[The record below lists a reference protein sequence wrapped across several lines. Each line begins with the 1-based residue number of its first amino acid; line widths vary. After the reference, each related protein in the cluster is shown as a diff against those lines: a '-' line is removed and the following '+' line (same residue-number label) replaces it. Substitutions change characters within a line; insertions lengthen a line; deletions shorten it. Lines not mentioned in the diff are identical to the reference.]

1 MAEIKSVIM
10 ETLSAGQVKQQAKG
24 SVQKNSSS
32 NSFDNYLSSSQKSN
46 GAAASKTASKTQSNN
61 VKVANQ
67 SKAKSASDKVS
78 DVNSGNSVNSLNQK
92 SIDKVNEKI
101 ADEVK
106 DVLGIDDDTF
116 ANAMTALGLI
126 PLDLLESNNLAKLVL
141 FVNGSSDFTD
151 LLTDENMMNQLN
163 ELSDILGNLNWE
175 DLTGMSKSDFLEGV
189 EDFNAKSQTG
199 SDVFKEDAP
208 ALAQETA
215 VDAADSGNTS
225 ENVSAEEEESA
236 ANTNNVSA
244 EEESAANTN
253 NVSTEKKSVQ
263 GETTVNTSD
272 NSSDTKVEVSVTKS
286 EESSSQQSSYS
297 SQSEDDMSEVT
308 HDQTISED
316 DVTTDNQ
323 HTVRNDFIQNL
334 NQAVNDTVQV
344 AKPESVRMQQMVDIV
359 NQVVERI
366 KVSIGTESTSMEMQ
380 LNPEH
385 LGKLLLN
392 VSSKNGVM
400 TAVFSVQSE
409 EARAALESQMYTL
422 RENLELRELKV
433 DAVEVNVSDF
443 DFSHSDQQTMNG
455 DQSKADNGN
464 GRQMK
469 FEFDDESSEEAV
481 SNEEKEAVRKQVMRD
496 NGSQIDFTA

>member
-32 NSFDNYLSSSQKSN
+32 NSFDNYLSTSQKSK
-46 GAAASKTASKTQSNN
+46 GDAASKTASKTQSNN

-67 SKAKSASDKVS
+67 SKAKSTSDNVS
-78 DVNSGNSVNSLNQK
+78 DANSGNSVNSLNQK

-116 ANAMTALGLI
+116 ANAMTALGLSPI
-126 PLDLLESNNLAKLVL
+126 DLLESNNLAKLVL
-141 FVNGSSDFTD
+141 FVNGSNDFTD
-151 LLTDENMMNQLN
+151 LLTDENMLNQLN

-189 EDFNAKSQTG
+189 EDFNAKTQTE
-199 SDVFKEDAP
+199 SDVFTEDAP
-208 ALAQETA
+208 DLAQDTA

-225 ENVSAEEEESA
+225 ENVSAEG
-236 ANTNNVSA
+236 
-244 EEESAANTN
+244 ESAANTN
-253 NVSTEKKSVQ
+253 NVSTEKKSAQ

>member
-32 NSFDNYLSSSQKSN
+32 NSFDNYLSTSQKSN

-67 SKAKSASDKVS
+67 SKAKSTSDKVS

-116 ANAMTALGLI
+116 ANAMTALGLS

-225 ENVSAEEEESA
+225 ENVSAEEESA
-236 ANTNNVSA
+236 T
-244 EEESAANTN
+244 NTN

-286 EESSSQQSSYS
+286 EESSSQQSSFS

-359 NQVVERI
+359 NQVVEKI

-409 EARAALESQMYTL
+409 EAKAVLESQMYTL

-464 GRQMK
+464 GKQMK
-469 FEFDDESSEEAV
+469 FDFDDEASSEEMI

>member
-32 NSFDNYLSSSQKSN
+32 NSFDNYLSTSQKSN

-67 SKAKSASDKVS
+67 SKAKSTSDKVS

-116 ANAMTALGLI
+116 ANAMTALGLS

-225 ENVSAEEEESA
+225 ENVSAEEESA
-236 ANTNNVSA
+236 T
-244 EEESAANTN
+244 NTN

-286 EESSSQQSSYS
+286 EESSSQQSSFS

-359 NQVVERI
+359 NQVVEKI

-409 EARAALESQMYTL
+409 EAKAALESQMYTL

-443 DFSHSDQQTMNG
+443 DFSHSDQTMNG
-455 DQSKADNGN
+455 DQSKADNGMVN
-464 GRQMK
+464 R
-469 FEFDDESSEEAV
+469 
-481 SNEEKEAVRKQVMRD
+481 
-496 NGSQIDFTA
+496 

>member
-32 NSFDNYLSSSQKSN
+32 NSFDNYLSTSQKSK
-46 GAAASKTASKTQSNN
+46 GDAASKTASKTQSNN

-67 SKAKSASDKVS
+67 SKAKSTSDNVS
-78 DVNSGNSVNSLNQK
+78 DANSGNSVNSLNQK

-116 ANAMTALGLI
+116 ANAMTALGLS

-141 FVNGSSDFTD
+141 FVNGSNDFTD
-151 LLTDENMMNQLN
+151 LLTDENMLNQLN

-189 EDFNAKSQTG
+189 EDFNAKTQTE
-199 SDVFKEDAP
+199 SDVFTEDAP
-208 ALAQETA
+208 DLAQDTA

-225 ENVSAEEEESA
+225 E
-236 ANTNNVSA
+236 NVSA

-253 NVSTEKKSVQ
+253 NVSTEKKSAQ

-344 AKPESVRMQQMVDIV
+344 AKPESVRMQQIVDIV

>member
-32 NSFDNYLSSSQKSN
+32 NSFDNYLSTSQKSN

-116 ANAMTALGLI
+116 ANAMTALGLS

-175 DLTGMSKSDFLEGV
+175 DLTGMSKSDFLEEV

-208 ALAQETA
+208 ALAQEIA

-225 ENVSAEEEESA
+225 ENVSVEEESA
-236 ANTNNVSA
+236 T
-244 EEESAANTN
+244 NTN

-443 DFSHSDQQTMNG
+443 DFSHSDQTMSG

-464 GRQMK
+464 GKQMK
-469 FEFDDESSEEAV
+469 FDFDDEASSEEMI

>member
-32 NSFDNYLSSSQKSN
+32 NSFDNYLSTSQKSN

-61 VKVANQ
+61 VKVTNQ

-116 ANAMTALGLI
+116 ANAMTALGLS

-175 DLTGMSKSDFLEGV
+175 DLTGMSKSDFLEEV

-208 ALAQETA
+208 ALAQEIA

-225 ENVSAEEEESA
+225 ENVSAEEESA
-236 ANTNNVSA
+236 T
-244 EEESAANTN
+244 NTN

-359 NQVVERI
+359 NQVVEKI

-409 EARAALESQMYTL
+409 EAKAALESQMYTL

>member
-1 MAEIKSVIM
+1 MTEIKSVIM

-32 NSFDNYLSSSQKSN
+32 NSFDNYLSTSQKSN

-67 SKAKSASDKVS
+67 SKAKSTSDNVS

-116 ANAMTALGLI
+116 ANAMTALGLS

-175 DLTGMSKSDFLEGV
+175 DLTGMSKSDFLEEV

-225 ENVSAEEEESA
+225 ENVSAEEESA
-236 ANTNNVSA
+236 T
-244 EEESAANTN
+244 NTN

-334 NQAVNDTVQV
+334 NQAVNDAVQV

-443 DFSHSDQQTMNG
+443 DFSHSDQTMSG

-464 GRQMK
+464 GKQMK
-469 FEFDDESSEEAV
+469 FYFDDEASSEEMI

>member
-32 NSFDNYLSSSQKSN
+32 NSFDNYLSTSQKSN

-116 ANAMTALGLI
+116 ANAMTALGLS

-175 DLTGMSKSDFLEGV
+175 DLTGMSKSDFLEEV

-208 ALAQETA
+208 ALAQEIA

-225 ENVSAEEEESA
+225 ENVSAEEESA
-236 ANTNNVSA
+236 T
-244 EEESAANTN
+244 NTN

>member
-32 NSFDNYLSSSQKSN
+32 NSFDNYLSTSQKSN

-116 ANAMTALGLI
+116 ANAMTALGLS

-175 DLTGMSKSDFLEGV
+175 DLTGMSKSDFLEEV

-208 ALAQETA
+208 ALAQEIA

-225 ENVSAEEEESA
+225 ENVSAEEESA
-236 ANTNNVSA
+236 T
-244 EEESAANTN
+244 NTN

-344 AKPESVRMQQMVDIV
+344 VKPESVRMQQMVDIV
-359 NQVVERI
+359 NQVVEKI

-409 EARAALESQMYTL
+409 EAKAALESQMYTL

>member
-32 NSFDNYLSSSQKSN
+32 NSFDNYLSTSQKSN

-67 SKAKSASDKVS
+67 SKAKSTSDKVS
-78 DVNSGNSVNSLNQK
+78 DANSGNSVNSLNQK

-116 ANAMTALGLI
+116 ANAMTALGLS
-126 PLDLLESNNLAKLVL
+126 PLDLLESSNLAKLVL

-151 LLTDENMMNQLN
+151 LITDENMMNQLN

-175 DLTGMSKSDFLEGV
+175 DLTGMSKSDFLEEV

-199 SDVFKEDAP
+199 SDVFKENAP

-225 ENVSAEEEESA
+225 ENVSAEEESA
-236 ANTNNVSA
+236 T
-244 EEESAANTN
+244 NTN

-286 EESSSQQSSYS
+286 EESSSQQSSFS

-409 EARAALESQMYTL
+409 EAKAALESQMYTL

>member
-1 MAEIKSVIM
+1 MTEIKSVIM

-32 NSFDNYLSSSQKSN
+32 NSFDNYLSTSQKSN

-67 SKAKSASDKVS
+67 SKAKSTSDNVS

-116 ANAMTALGLI
+116 ANAMTALGLS

-175 DLTGMSKSDFLEGV
+175 DLTGMSKSDFLEEV

-225 ENVSAEEEESA
+225 ENVSAEEESA
-236 ANTNNVSA
+236 T
-244 EEESAANTN
+244 NTN

-334 NQAVNDTVQV
+334 NQAVNDAVQV

-443 DFSHSDQQTMNG
+443 DFSHSDQTMSG

-464 GRQMK
+464 GKQMK
-469 FEFDDESSEEAV
+469 FDFDDEASSEEMI

>member
-32 NSFDNYLSSSQKSN
+32 NSFDNYLSTSQKSN

-67 SKAKSASDKVS
+67 SKAKSTSDKVS

-116 ANAMTALGLI
+116 ANAMTALGLS

-225 ENVSAEEEESA
+225 ENVSAEEE
-236 ANTNNVSA
+236 
-244 EEESAANTN
+244 SAANTN
-253 NVSTEKKSVQ
+253 NVSTEKKSAQ

-297 SQSEDDMSEVT
+297 SQSENDMSEVT
-308 HDQTISED
+308 HEQAFTDD
-316 DVTTDNQ
+316 DVTSDNQ
-323 HTVRNDFIQNL
+323 HVVRNDFVQNL
-334 NQAVNDTVQV
+334 NQAVNDAVQV

-422 RENLELRELKV
+422 RENLEVRELKV

-443 DFSHSDQQTMNG
+443 DFSHSDQTMSG

-464 GRQMK
+464 GKQMK
-469 FEFDDESSEEAV
+469 FYFDDEASSEEMI

>member
-10 ETLSAGQVKQQAKG
+10 ETLSAGQVKQQAKE

-32 NSFDNYLSSSQKSN
+32 NSFDNYLSTSQKSN

-116 ANAMTALGLI
+116 ANAMTSLGLS

-175 DLTGMSKSDFLEGV
+175 DLTGMSKSDFLEEV

-208 ALAQETA
+208 ALAQEIA

-225 ENVSAEEEESA
+225 ENVSAEEESA
-236 ANTNNVSA
+236 T
-244 EEESAANTN
+244 NTN

-359 NQVVERI
+359 NQVVEKI

-409 EARAALESQMYTL
+409 EAKAALESQMYTL

>member
-32 NSFDNYLSSSQKSN
+32 NSFDNYLSTSQKSN
-46 GAAASKTASKTQSNN
+46 GAAASKTALKTQSNN

-67 SKAKSASDKVS
+67 SKAKSTSDKVS

-92 SIDKVNEKI
+92 SIDEVNEKI

-116 ANAMTALGLI
+116 ANAMTALGLS

-225 ENVSAEEEESA
+225 ENVSAEEESA
-236 ANTNNVSA
+236 T
-244 EEESAANTN
+244 NTN

-286 EESSSQQSSYS
+286 EESSSQQSSFS

-359 NQVVERI
+359 NQVVEKI

-409 EARAALESQMYTL
+409 EAKAVLESQMYTL

-443 DFSHSDQQTMNG
+443 DFSHSDQTMSG

-464 GRQMK
+464 GKQMK
-469 FEFDDESSEEAV
+469 FDFDDEASSEEMI

>member
-32 NSFDNYLSSSQKSN
+32 NSFDNYLSTSQKSK
-46 GAAASKTASKTQSNN
+46 GDAASKTASKTQSNN

-67 SKAKSASDKVS
+67 SKAKSTSDKVS

-116 ANAMTALGLI
+116 ANAMTALGLS

-225 ENVSAEEEESA
+225 ENVSAEEE
-236 ANTNNVSA
+236 
-244 EEESAANTN
+244 SAANTN
-253 NVSTEKKSVQ
+253 NVSTEKKSAQ

-286 EESSSQQSSYS
+286 EESSSQQSSFS

-409 EARAALESQMYTL
+409 EAKAALESQMYTL

>member
-32 NSFDNYLSSSQKSN
+32 NSFDNYLSTSQKSN

-116 ANAMTALGLI
+116 ANAMTALGLS

-225 ENVSAEEEESA
+225 ENVSAEEESA
-236 ANTNNVSA
+236 T
-244 EEESAANTN
+244 NTN

-297 SQSEDDMSEVT
+297 SQSENDMSEVT
-308 HDQTISED
+308 HEQAFTDD
-316 DVTTDNQ
+316 DVTSDNQ
-323 HTVRNDFIQNL
+323 HVVRNDFVQNL
-334 NQAVNDTVQV
+334 NQAVNDAVQV

-443 DFSHSDQQTMNG
+443 DFSHSDQTMSG

-464 GRQMK
+464 GKQMK
-469 FEFDDESSEEAV
+469 FYFDDEASSEEMI

>member
-10 ETLSAGQVKQQAKG
+10 ETLSAGQVKQQAKE

-67 SKAKSASDKVS
+67 SKAKSTSDKVS

-116 ANAMTALGLI
+116 ANAMTALGLS

-225 ENVSAEEEESA
+225 ENVSAEEESA
-236 ANTNNVSA
+236 T
-244 EEESAANTN
+244 NTN

-286 EESSSQQSSYS
+286 EESSSQQSSSS

-308 HDQTISED
+308 HNQTISED

-334 NQAVNDTVQV
+334 NQAVNDTVRV

-359 NQVVERI
+359 NQVVEKI
-366 KVSIGTESTSMEMQ
+366 KVSIGIESTSMEMQ

-409 EARAALESQMYTL
+409 EAKAALESQMYTL

-443 DFSHSDQQTMNG
+443 DFSHSDQTMSG

-464 GRQMK
+464 GKQMK
-469 FEFDDESSEEAV
+469 FDFDDEASSEEMI

>member
-32 NSFDNYLSSSQKSN
+32 NSFDNYLSTSQKSK
-46 GAAASKTASKTQSNN
+46 GDAASKTASKTQSNN

-67 SKAKSASDKVS
+67 SKAKSTSDNVS
-78 DVNSGNSVNSLNQK
+78 DANSGNSVNSLNQK

-116 ANAMTALGLI
+116 ANAMTALGLSPI
-126 PLDLLESNNLAKLVL
+126 DLLESNNLAKLVL

-175 DLTGMSKSDFLEGV
+175 DLTGMSKSDFLEEV

-225 ENVSAEEEESA
+225 ENVSAEEESA
-236 ANTNNVSA
+236 T
-244 EEESAANTN
+244 NTN

-334 NQAVNDTVQV
+334 NQAVNDAVQV

-409 EARAALESQMYTL
+409 EAKAALESQMYTL

-443 DFSHSDQQTMNG
+443 DFSHSDQTMSG

-464 GRQMK
+464 GKQMK
-469 FEFDDESSEEAV
+469 FDFDDEASSEEMI

>member
-32 NSFDNYLSSSQKSN
+32 NSFDNYLSTSQKSN

-67 SKAKSASDKVS
+67 SKAKSTSDKVS

-116 ANAMTALGLI
+116 ANAMTALGLS

-189 EDFNAKSQTG
+189 EDFNAKSQTE

-225 ENVSAEEEESA
+225 ENVSAEEE
-236 ANTNNVSA
+236 
-244 EEESAANTN
+244 SAANTN
-253 NVSTEKKSVQ
+253 NVSTEKKSAQ

-286 EESSSQQSSYS
+286 EESSSQQSSFS

-409 EARAALESQMYTL
+409 EAKAALESQMYTL

-469 FEFDDESSEEAV
+469 FEFDDESSEGAV

>member
-24 SVQKNSSS
+24 LVQKNSSS
-32 NSFDNYLSSSQKSN
+32 NSFDNYLSTSQKSN

-67 SKAKSASDKVS
+67 SKAKSTSDKVS

-116 ANAMTALGLI
+116 ANAMTALGLS
-126 PLDLLESNNLAKLVL
+126 PLDLLESNNLAKLVI
-141 FVNGSSDFTD
+141 FINGSSDFTD

-225 ENVSAEEEESA
+225 EK
-236 ANTNNVSA
+236 VSA
-244 EEESAANTN
+244 EEESATNTN

-286 EESSSQQSSYS
+286 EESSSQQSSSS

-443 DFSHSDQQTMNG
+443 DFSHSDQTMSG

-464 GRQMK
+464 GKQM
-469 FEFDDESSEEAV
+469 EFDSDDEASSEEMI

>member
-32 NSFDNYLSSSQKSN
+32 NSFDSYLSTSQKSN
-46 GAAASKTASKTQSNN
+46 GASASKTVSKAQSNN
-61 VKVANQ
+61 VKVTNQ
-67 SKAKSASDKVS
+67 SKAKSASDNIS
-78 DVNSGNSVNSLNQK
+78 DVNQGNSVNGINQK

-116 ANAMTALGLI
+116 ANAMTALGLS

-199 SDVFKEDAP
+199 SDVFTEDAP

-225 ENVSAEEEESA
+225 ENVP
-236 ANTNNVSA
+236 A

-253 NVSTEKKSVQ
+253 NVSTEKKSAQ
-263 GETTVNTSD
+263 GETTVNTTDDTSD

-286 EESSSQQSSYS
+286 EESSSQQGSSS
-297 SQSEDDMSEVT
+297 AQSEDDMSEVT
-308 HDQTISED
+308 HDQTISEE

-359 NQVVERI
+359 NQVVEKI

-409 EARAALESQMYTL
+409 EAKAALESQMYTL

>member
-32 NSFDNYLSSSQKSN
+32 NSFDNYLSTSQKSK
-46 GAAASKTASKTQSNN
+46 GDAASKTASKTQSNN

-67 SKAKSASDKVS
+67 SKAKSTSDNVS
-78 DVNSGNSVNSLNQK
+78 DANSGNSVNSLNQK

-116 ANAMTALGLI
+116 ANAMTALGLSPI
-126 PLDLLESNNLAKLVL
+126 DLLESNNLAKLVL
-141 FVNGSSDFTD
+141 FVNGSNDFTD
-151 LLTDENMMNQLN
+151 LLTDENMLNQLN

-189 EDFNAKSQTG
+189 EDFNAKTQTE
-199 SDVFKEDAP
+199 SDVFTEDAP
-208 ALAQETA
+208 DLAQDTA

-225 ENVSAEEEESA
+225 E
-236 ANTNNVSA
+236 NVSA

-253 NVSTEKKSVQ
+253 NVSTEKKSAQ

-443 DFSHSDQQTMNG
+443 DFSHSDQTMSG

-464 GRQMK
+464 GKQMK
-469 FEFDDESSEEAV
+469 FDFDDEASSEEMI

>member
-32 NSFDNYLSSSQKSN
+32 NSFDNYLSTSQKSN

-78 DVNSGNSVNSLNQK
+78 DVNSGNSVNSLNPK

-116 ANAMTALGLI
+116 ANAMTALGLS

-189 EDFNAKSQTG
+189 EYFNAKSQTG

-225 ENVSAEEEESA
+225 ENVSAEEESA
-236 ANTNNVSA
+236 T
-244 EEESAANTN
+244 NTN

-286 EESSSQQSSYS
+286 EESSSQQSSFS

-323 HTVRNDFIQNL
+323 HTVRNDFIQNFA
-334 NQAVNDTVQV
+334 NQFDETDASEFQATTEFRQLDEWSSLSSL
-344 AKPESVRMQQMVDIV
+344 AIISMIDDEYD
-359 NQVVERI
+359 VVI
-366 KVSIGTESTSMEMQ
+366 
-380 LNPEH
+380 
-385 LGKLLLN
+385 
-392 VSSKNGVM
+392 
-400 TAVFSVQSE
+400 
-409 EARAALESQMYTL
+409 
-422 RENLELRELKV
+422 
-433 DAVEVNVSDF
+433 
-443 DFSHSDQQTMNG
+443 
-455 DQSKADNGN
+455 NGN
-464 GRQMK
+464 DLRNCNTIEDL
-469 FEFDDESSEEAV
+469 FAIVES
-481 SNEEKEAVRKQVMRD
+481 KK
-496 NGSQIDFTA
+496 

>member
-32 NSFDNYLSSSQKSN
+32 NSFDNYLSTSQKSN

-67 SKAKSASDKVS
+67 SKAKSTSDKVS

-116 ANAMTALGLI
+116 ANAMTALGLS

-225 ENVSAEEEESA
+225 ENVSAEEESA
-236 ANTNNVSA
+236 T
-244 EEESAANTN
+244 NTN

-286 EESSSQQSSYS
+286 EESSSQQSSFS

-359 NQVVERI
+359 NQVVEKI

-409 EARAALESQMYTL
+409 EAKAALESQMYTL

-443 DFSHSDQQTMNG
+443 DFSHSDQTMNG

-464 GRQMK
+464 GKQMK
-469 FEFDDESSEEAV
+469 FDFDDEASSEEMI

>member
-32 NSFDNYLSSSQKSN
+32 NSFDNYLSTSQKSN

-67 SKAKSASDKVS
+67 SKAKSTSDKVS

-116 ANAMTALGLI
+116 ANAMTALGLS

-225 ENVSAEEEESA
+225 ENVSAEEE
-236 ANTNNVSA
+236 
-244 EEESAANTN
+244 SAANTN
-253 NVSTEKKSVQ
+253 NVSTEKKSAQ

-334 NQAVNDTVQV
+334 NQAVNDAVQV

-409 EARAALESQMYTL
+409 EAKAALESQMYTL

-443 DFSHSDQQTMNG
+443 DFSHSDQTMSG

-464 GRQMK
+464 GKQMK
-469 FEFDDESSEEAV
+469 FDFDDETSSEEMI